1 MPLLVCRELATYLGS
16 IHESMSA
23 IISVSVTRV
32 VRVLQYAPLL
42 VSFTIPST
50 ILVILSNVVAIIK
63 NKRRA
68 NTTIIRPNE
77 KRARVVW
84 PTIFNKAILFT
95 CLNYIVDKLFKF
107 FVRLNN
113 RNFIHCFYE
122 ISYMTKFCIF
132 GKEETVIRHSLICAY
147 WLIRLTY
154 YITWRIETCHLTF
167 HYIRCLIRTMR

>member
-1 MPLLVCRELATYLGS
+1 VPLLVCRELATYLGS

-113 RNFIHCFYE
+113 RNLF
-122 ISYMTKFCIF
+122 
-132 GKEETVIRHSLICAY
+132 TVIVSMKSLT
-147 WLIRLTY
+147 WLNFAFLGKKK
-154 YITWRIETCHLTF
+154 L
-167 HYIRCLIRTMR
+167 